1 MAPHLHNLAIVLR
14 AVSTRYWIAFA
25 GCLLIV
31 FVLDW
36 AEGVLVPVAVALLLT
51 FLLNPPVMVL
61 QRWIKRG
68 PAVILVVTLTCG
80 GLAVLGWV
88 LTRQV
93 SSLAQELPQYRQTI
107 RQKVADVRYA
117 VRGGA
122 VEQVQTT
129 IDDIKREISGGPV
142 KAPPSQVV
150 VVQPSSN
157 AFGMPAWVGGLLSPL
172 ANIGLV
178 TVLVIFMLL
187 EHGDMR
193 DRLVGAI
200 GSGHMATTTKA
211 LDEAATRV
219 SRYLL
224 MQSLVNVAYGV
235 MIGCALFFV
244 GTPYPV
250 LWAAMGAALRFIPYL
265 GPWIAAGAPTLITL
279 AALPG
284 WTPTLWAA
292 GMFVVVE
299 IFTNLVLETVLY
311 AGVAGVTQTALLIA
325 VAFWTWLWGPLGLL
339 LATPLTVCVV
349 VLGKHVNGLRA
360 MSMMMS
366 DEPPL
371 SEDARYYQRL
381 LAREPGDA
389 WELID
394 AHRPKRT
401 PNEIFEEIML
411 PALTYARRD
420 VLEGRLSSTDEHD
433 VAALTGEL
441 LALIE
446 REPASGDAA
455 AATEHD
461 EPPMP
466 TRLRA
471 LGCPISGPAD
481 AAALQMLKTLLADTT
496 IELDIGSPQQLVA
509 ENAVRITEGHY
520 DAVCLVDVPPTSTSR
535 LRYAIKQLRRT
546 LPDLA
551 IFVGR
556 WGGGANN
563 DAEIRTLAD
572 AGATHVGRTL
582 AETRDR
588 LQELSARAGPGAAPP
603 EGAGASPVCWSMEY
617 GSSGMAA

>member
-14 AVSTRYWIAFA
+14 AVTTRYWIAFA

-36 AEGVLVPVAVALLLT
+36 AEAVLVPVAVALLFT
-51 FLLNPPVMVL
+51 FLLNPPVMLL
-61 QRWIKRG
+61 QRWIRRG
-68 PAVILVVTLTCG
+68 PAVILVVMLTCG
-80 GLAVLGWV
+80 GLATLGWV
-88 LTRQV
+88 LTRQI
-93 SSLAQELPQYRQTI
+93 SSLALELPRYRQTI
-107 RQKVADVRYA
+107 RQKVADVRQA

-122 VEQVQTT
+122 VEQVQST
-129 IDDIKREISGGPV
+129 IDDIKREIGGPV
-142 KAPPSQVV
+142 KARAPQAV
-150 VVQPSSN
+150 VVQEPDN
-157 AFGMPAWVGGLLSPL
+157 AFGMPAWFSALLDPL
-172 ANIGLV
+172 ANVGLV

-193 DRLVGAI
+193 DRLVGVI
-200 GSGHMATTTKA
+200 GSGRMATTTKA

-224 MQSLVNVAYGV
+224 MQSLVNAGYGM
-235 MIGCALFFV
+235 MIGFGLFFI
-244 GTPYPV
+244 GTPYPI
-250 LWAAMGAALRFIPYL
+250 LWAALGAALRFIPYL
-265 GPWIAAGAPTLITL
+265 GPWIAAGAPTVITL

-284 WTPTLWAA
+284 WTPTLWVA

-311 AGVAGVTQTALLIA
+311 AGVAGVTQTALLVA

-349 VLGKHVNGLRA
+349 VLGKHVNGLRG

-381 LAREPGDA
+381 LAGEPGDA

-394 AHRPKRT
+394 AHRPKRS
-401 PNEIFEEIML
+401 PSEVFGEIML
-411 PALTYARRD
+411 PALICARRD
-420 VLEGRLSSTDEHD
+420 VLEGRLSPDDEAK
-433 VAALTGEL
+433 VSELTKEL
-441 LALIE
+441 LTLVE
-446 REPASGDAA
+446 REPTSKEDH
-455 AATEHD
+455 EHD
-461 EPPMP
+461 DPPMP
-466 TRLRA
+466 TRLRV

-481 AAALQMLKTLLADTT
+481 AAALQMLKTLLAETS

-509 ENAVRITEGHY
+509 EIAASVDDGHY

-546 LPDLA
+546 RPDLP

-556 WGGGANN
+556 WGAAPDG
-563 DAEIRTLAD
+563 DAEIRALSESGT
-572 AGATHVGRTL
+572 THIGRALT
-582 AETRDR
+582 ETRDG
-588 LQELSARAGPGAAPP
+588 LQELSARSGPGAAPP
-603 EGAGASPVCWSMEY
+603 TNKVS
-617 GSSGMAA
+617 AA